1 MQSRR
6 VRRTRS
12 SFLSVNQ
19 HAVESPIKPIRRPL
33 TRFAPTRKPPD
44 PREDSN
50 TASPSKLTK
59 RLIRTRSRGGI
70 QATAREKSR
79 KGRELRSNANT
90 TTEDG
95 SAESDGFVDESEGS
109 AEGTSIND
117 AGSALGRRRS
127 RTRPLKRRR
136 LDASSMAAA
145 SPLKRVRGRSR
156 KATRIKAAIGFE
168 ESPRKRKREDIEAS
182 DEDVEVDG
190 DSETA
195 ESEHDGDAHMDDGE
209 ETADLIAESEF
220 CADRY
225 ACKLSDLLSQAI
237 SISCTTHL

>member
-19 HAVESPIKPIRRPL
+19 HAVESPIKPNRRPL
-33 TRFAPTRKPPD
+33 TRFAPTQKPPD

-70 QATAREKSR
+70 QATARAKSR

-109 AEGTSIND
+109 VEATSIND

-145 SPLKRVRGRSR
+145 SPLKRVRARSR
-156 KATRIKAAIGFE
+156 KATRKVAIAFQ

-190 DSETA
+190 DSESL

-209 ETADLIAESEF
+209 ETADLIAESEY
-220 CADRY
+220 CAD
-225 ACKLSDLLSQAI
+225 K
-237 SISCTTHL
+237 